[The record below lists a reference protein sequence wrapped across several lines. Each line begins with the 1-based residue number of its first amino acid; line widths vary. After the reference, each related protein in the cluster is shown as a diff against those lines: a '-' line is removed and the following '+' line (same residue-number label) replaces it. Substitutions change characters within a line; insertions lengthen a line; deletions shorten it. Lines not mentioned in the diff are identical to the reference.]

1 MRVHRLPLR
10 IHSIRN
16 SALVGNAPLARALA
30 LTLAVSRSSCYTCTM
45 ARLEYFATRANVI
58 GLSSRIGLASSNPKP
73 SFVLL
78 EGYLNAEINQP
89 SASSFLQLSL
99 HLLFPLFVRL
109 LVVHTGGTQD
119 GTNNKV
125 PRLSPSPR
133 TPPKIRAPPTS
144 YAPIHIGCVRGCSSG
159 ARC

>member
-45 ARLEYFATRANVI
+45 ARLEYFATRANVN

-78 EGYLNAEINQP
+78 EGYLNNVKLINHP
-89 SASSFLQLSL
+89 LHPFFNFLFICYS
-99 HLLFPLFVRL
+99 HY
-109 LVVHTGGTQD
+109 
-119 GTNNKV
+119 
-125 PRLSPSPR
+125 R
-133 TPPKIRAPPTS
+133 TPACGINTRWNKQQSLLKSPT
-144 YAPIHIGCVRGCSSG
+144 PLISSHP
-159 ARC
+159 AKN